1 MNIIIFI
8 GTLVVLAIFDA
19 IWLFSMGANYK
30 TWLGHLFAPKV
41 NFIPVIFFYL
51 IYALGV
57 TFFVTAPA
65 YKSGVSLW
73 VVFLT
78 GALFGLVAYATYDLT
93 NQATLRAW
101 PTMVTLID
109 MAWGALLTG
118 LTSVIVVSLI
128 SYFK

>member
-1 MNIIIFI
+1 MNIIIYL
-8 GTLVVLAIFDA
+8 GTLVVLAILDA
-19 IWLFSMGANYK
+19 VWLFSMGTNYK

-41 NFIPVIFFYL
+41 NFIPVIVFYL

-57 TFFVTAPA
+57 TFFVTSPA
-65 YKSGVSLW
+65 FKNGTSLW
-73 VVFLT
+73 TLFAT

-101 PTMVTLID
+101 PTTVTLID